1 MVATESIAREK
12 LGQAVEILG
21 EQDVDLW
28 LTFVRESLLTRDPSL
43 DLVAG
48 TYCAWQAA
56 FLVSRSGEQTAI
68 VGRFDAPNVVGL
80 GAYDEVVPYD
90 ENIRPLLRDA
100 IERLDPE
107 SIAINYS
114 ESDPAAD
121 GLTHGMWLVLQ
132 ETLAGTPYADRL
144 ASSEAIVNAL
154 RGRKSPAEIE
164 RIRAAVR
171 ETEEIFEVASRMLAP
186 DLSELEIAAADA
198 RRGQAARPRVRV
210 GAGALPGGQRR
221 SRQGG
226 RPQQPERAPDETRRA
241 PAHGLRRLEG
251 GLLQR
256 SPARLVPPRRG
267 RDRGAAGRRR
277 GVGRGLGGGRRRRRG
292 AAARR
297 GRLGGRR
304 SGSIAPRRCRLPGAD
319 VLARPPARPR
329 LRTTAGRF
337 SGRAGTATGTA
348 PYGLVEEGNVYTL
361 EFGTA
366 VPNRGYVGLEE
377 DVLVTADGIEWLST
391 PQRELWLVS

>member
-1 MVATESIAREK
+1 MPSLPFQDRLLRGRDRRLPARTALIASDRGRDRGIAREK

-48 TYCAWQAA
+48 TFCAWQAA
-56 FLVSRSGEQTAI
+56 FLVSRSGEHTAI
-68 VGRFDAPNVVGL
+68 VGRFDASNVVGL

-114 ESDPAAD
+114 EKSRRPTVARTGCGRAP
-121 GLTHGMWLVLQ
+121 G
-132 ETLAGTPYADRL
+132 TLAGTPYADRL
-144 ASSEAIVNAL
+144 ALSEAIVNAL
-154 RGRKSPAEIE
+154 RGRKSPPEIE

-186 DLSELEIAAADA
+186 DLSELEIAAVPA

-226 RPQQPERAPDETRRA
+226 RPQQPERAP
-241 PAHGLRRLEG
+241 G
-251 GLLQR
+251 
-256 SPARLVPPRRG
+256 
-267 RDRGAAGRRR
+267 
-277 GVGRGLGGGRRRRRG
+277 
-292 AAARR
+292 
-297 GRLGGRR
+297 
-304 SGSIAPRRCRLPGAD
+304 
-319 VLARPPARPR
+319 
-329 LRTTAGRF
+329 
-337 SGRAGTATGTA
+337 
-348 PYGLVEEGNVYTL
+348 
-361 EFGTA
+361 
-366 VPNRGYVGLEE
+366 
-377 DVLVTADGIEWLST
+377 
-391 PQRELWLVS
+391 